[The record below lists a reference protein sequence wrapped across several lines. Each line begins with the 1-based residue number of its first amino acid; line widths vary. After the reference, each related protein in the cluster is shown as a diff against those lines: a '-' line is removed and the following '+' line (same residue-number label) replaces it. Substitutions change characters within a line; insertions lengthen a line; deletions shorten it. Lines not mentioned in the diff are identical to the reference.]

1 MCISKCFENAR
12 VHVRITWQKFRKPFQ
27 EFHSELRNTPFC
39 GPSRTMTWSQKLL
52 IDIHKQ
58 LIIQN
63 TYSYNNNNNK
73 TFIKAS
79 CRGKMETKHQ
89 EKNYQALF
97 RWLDLYRMPL
107 TDNCKC
113 IMAGFFFL

>member
-1 MCISKCFENAR
+1 MCISKRFENVQ

-27 EFHSELRNTPFC
+27 ELHSELRNAPFC

-52 IDIHKQ
+52 IDIYKQ

-79 CRGKMETKHQ
+79 CRGKTETKHQ
-89 EKNYQALF
+89 EKIIRLF
-97 RWLDLYRMPL
+97 SDE
-107 TDNCKC
+107 
-113 IMAGFFFL
+113 

>member
-1 MCISKCFENAR
+1 MCISKCFENAQ

-27 EFHSELRNTPFC
+27 ERHSELRNAPFC

-63 TYSYNNNNNK
+63 TYSYNNNNK

-79 CRGKMETKHQ
+79 CRGKTETKHQ
-89 EKNYQALF
+89 EKIIRLF
-97 RWLDLYRMPL
+97 SDE
-107 TDNCKC
+107 
-113 IMAGFFFL
+113 